1 MKKLLFVLACLVA
14 VVALPSC
21 KNAINLEMYLSE
33 IRSVAYECSNDEYAV
48 SVYAEEK
55 ESPYLSDGF
64 VAEMKKYVTVKIE
77 SYKTSLSDAS
87 VVVNYGENSIY
98 GKFEY
103 SPLNGKFITEI
114 EVSELP
120 AENSIEVIIKESGEQ
135 KVFTAEKV
143 IVKGAISYKNALDK
157 VAYLKSKQ
165 IERMLS
171 GNGSSIE
178 ARVRILTEGG
188 GVYYFV
194 SITDVSGKTFAYLV
208 DGETGEIVAEKEC

>member
-1 MKKLLFVLACLVA
+1 MKKLSFVLVSLIT
-14 VVALPSC
+14 LLTLSSC

-33 IRSVAYECSNDEYAV
+33 IRSVAYECLANEYEIT
-48 SVYAEEK
+48 VYAEEK

-77 SYKTSLSDAS
+77 SYQTSLSDAS
-87 VVVNYGENSIY
+87 VIVNYGDNSIF

-120 AENSIEVIIKESGEQ
+120 VENSIEVIVKESGEE
-135 KVFTAEKV
+135 KIFTAEKV
-143 IVKGAISYKNALDK
+143 ALKGSISYKTALDK
-157 VAYLKSKQ
+157 VAYFKSKE
-165 IERMLS
+165 IEKMLS
-171 GNGSSIE
+171 GNGASIE
-178 ARVRILTEGG
+178 ARVRILVEGG

-208 DGETGEIVAEKEC
+208 DGQTGEIVAEKEC